1 MSGGRPSTP
10 TGRAAR
16 SARAPA
22 AGPVSSRR
30 DAGSGPAD
38 AGDAWTLPG
47 APDEGDIDPAE
58 LREFLAADLLDVQAD
73 PVFKER
79 LRQKLWRLV
88 RVRYGDGRDED

>member
-1 MSGGRPSTP
+1 MSRGRPSTP
-10 TGRAAR
+10 TGRAER
-16 SARAPA
+16 SARATG
-22 AGPVSSRR
+22 AGPVASRR
-30 DAGSGPAD
+30 GAASRPSD

-47 APDEGDIDPAE
+47 APDEADIDPAE

-79 LRQKLWRLV
+79 LRMKLWRLV